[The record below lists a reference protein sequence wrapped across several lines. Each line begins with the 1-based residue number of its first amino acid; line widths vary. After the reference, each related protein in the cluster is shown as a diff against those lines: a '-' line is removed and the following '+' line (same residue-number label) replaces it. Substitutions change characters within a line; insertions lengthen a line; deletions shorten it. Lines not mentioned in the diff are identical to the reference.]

1 METATYTPAPASLDD
16 VELPKGISE
25 LVETMAAHNH
35 DVWAESKIKKGYSFG
50 YVTSD
55 EAMTHCDLIPY
66 EDLTEE
72 KKQYDRDTSLGAL
85 KLILSLGYTIT
96 KG

>member
-1 METATYTPAPASLDD
+1 METKTYNPAPVNLEH
-16 VELPKGISE
+16 VELPEEISE

-35 DVWAESKIKKGYSFG
+35 DVWAESKIKKGYRHG
-50 YVTSD
+50 VVTSD
-55 EAMTHCDLIPY
+55 EALTHTDLIPY

-85 KLILSLGYTIT
+85 KLITSLGYTII
-96 KG
+96 KD